1 MVVSYVTHYRITL
14 HGTLHPTRG
23 TLTMYAEKL
32 SVSLPAALAEF
43 VEQYRTTHACKSRS
57 QVIERALLLL
67 RQRELEQAYGEA
79 AKENDPDWEI
89 TTADG
94 LGDAPW

>member
-1 MVVSYVTHYRITL
+1 MVIRN
-14 HGTLHPTRG
+14 
-23 TLTMYAEKL
+23 MYAEKL

-57 QVIERALLLL
+57 QVIEHALLLL

-79 AKENDPDWEI
+79 ARENRRPRRCAVVRFTMPI
-89 TTADG
+89 
-94 LGDAPW
+94 